1 MAKEKPQIKKE
12 VQEKPLETAQ
22 NEPVENAVKVVK
34 DYLLQNFPRGLV
46 AGKQIE
52 ITTEEKE
59 ALRQFNWDIPIFKK
73 LEESTKEEDKK
84 VLNAVQSLK
93 KQGYKIYLIK
103 TSLGGVK
110 SWQRQNLLP
119 KWQSKQD

>member
-1 MAKEKPQIKKE
+1 MAKEKTQIKKE

-22 NEPVENAVKVVK
+22 NEEVKNAVQIVK
-34 DYLLQNFPRGLV
+34 GYLLQNFPRGLV

-59 ALRQFNWDIPIFKK
+59 ALRQFDWDIPVFKK
-73 LEESTKEEDKK
+73 LEKSDKEEDKQ
-84 VLNAVQSLK
+84 VLKAVQSLK

-110 SWQRQNLLP
+110 S
-119 KWQSKQD
+119 